1 MLIKLMYMRFKV
13 RGTGLAP
20 RHKKAIGAVTNLA
33 RIRHDCRAA
42 ELQSCRAAGSTV
54 FAAASK
60 AFTGLTEL
68 GQNALTEVLGAAL
81 YTGCWSG

>member
-42 ELQSCRAAGSTV
+42 GSTV

-68 GQNALTEVLGAAL
+68 GQNALTEVLVAAL